1 MFKLMYTPKIGP
13 KTNPAVASEFHNSTN
28 HTLHLLL
35 KRSSTDPARTTD
47 GTADA
52 KPVMKR
58 PMYTIVIDGTTAI
71 SRQKRLKIPP
81 AMMYGFRLPK
91 TSEYGGTTRLPNA

>member
-13 KTNPAVASEFHNSTN
+13 KTNPAVAREFHSSTS

-52 KPVMKR
+52 KPVTNR
-58 PMYTIVIDGTTAI
+58 PMYTIAIDGTTPVN
-71 SRQKRLKIPP
+71 RQKRLKTAP

-91 TSEYGGTTRLPNA
+91 ASEYGGTIRPPSA